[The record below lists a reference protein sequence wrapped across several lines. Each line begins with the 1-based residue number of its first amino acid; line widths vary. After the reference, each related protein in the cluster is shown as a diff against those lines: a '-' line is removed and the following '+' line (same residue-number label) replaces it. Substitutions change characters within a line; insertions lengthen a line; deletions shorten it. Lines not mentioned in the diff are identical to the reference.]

1 MHRIHCFLLRASLR
15 HHRVANSLCYVF
27 FLMKSRDSI
36 EDKNQKRENERNISI
51 TKKKQTFF
59 MGDFMALPEHKYIE

>member
-1 MHRIHCFLLRASLR
+1 
-15 HHRVANSLCYVF
+15 
-27 FLMKSRDSI
+27 MKSRDSI